1 MRFSLQR
8 EVLLKPLAQVVNV
21 VERRQTLP
29 VLANLLVRV
38 QGGQLSLTGT
48 DLEVEMVS
56 RTAVDDAQDGETT
69 IPARKLFEIV
79 RALPDGSKV
88 TISQHAD
95 KQTGDKV
102 SVQAGRSRFSLA
114 SLPAND
120 FPSVDE
126 VEATER
132 VSVPETALK
141 ELIERTAF
149 AMAQQDVRYYLNG
162 LLFDLRDSALRCVAT
177 DGHRLALCESA
188 LDTGSGSK
196 RQIIVPRKGVQELQR
211 LLEGGDRTLVLE
223 MGRNHIRVKR
233 DDVTFT
239 SKLIDGRFP
248 DYEAV
253 IPIGADREVR
263 IEREA
268 LRASLQRAAIL
279 SNEKYRGVR
288 VEVSPGQLRISAHNP
303 EQEEAQ
309 EEIEADTRVD
319 GLAIG
324 FNVNYLLDALG
335 ALRDEQVV
343 IQLRDA
349 NSSALVRGAD
359 TGHARH
365 VVMPL
370 RL

>member
-1 MRFSLQR
+1 MRFTLQR
-8 EVLLKPLAQVVNV
+8 EAFLKPLAQVVNV

-29 VLANLLVRV
+29 VLANFLVQV
-38 QGGQLSLTGT
+38 QDGQLSLTGT
-48 DLEVEMVS
+48 DLEVEMIS
-56 RTAVDDAQDGETT
+56 RTVVEDAQDGETT
-69 IPARKLFEIV
+69 IPARKLFDII
-79 RALPDGSKV
+79 RALPDGSRITV
-88 TISQHAD
+88 S
-95 KQTGDKV
+95 QTGDKV
-102 SVQAGRSRFSLA
+102 TVQAGRSRFTLA
-114 SLPAND
+114 TLSAND

-132 VSVPETALK
+132 VAVPEAALK

-162 LLFDLRDSALRCVAT
+162 LLFDLRDATLRCVAT
-177 DGHRLALCESA
+177 DGHRLALCETA
-188 LDTGSGSK
+188 LEDGASTK
-196 RQIIVPRKGVQELQR
+196 RQIIVPRKGVTELQR
-211 LLEGGDRTLVLE
+211 LLEGGDRTLELE
-223 MGRNHIRVKR
+223 VGRSHVRVKR

-253 IPIGADREVR
+253 VPIGADREVK
-263 IEREA
+263 IDRET
-268 LRASLQRAAIL
+268 LRAALQRAAIL

-288 VEVSPGQLRISAHNP
+288 VEVSPGQLKISAHNP

-309 EEIEADTRVD
+309 EEVEADTQVSD
-319 GLAIG
+319 LAIG
-324 FNVNYLLDALG
+324 FNVNYLLDALS
-335 ALRDEQVV
+335 ALRDEFVV

-349 NSSALVRGAD
+349 NSSALVRESSSEKS
-359 TGHARH
+359 RH

>member
-8 EVLLKPLAQVVNV
+8 EVFLKPLGQVVNV

-29 VLANLLVRV
+29 VLANLLV
-38 QGGQLSLTGT
+38 QISGGQLSLTGT
-48 DLEVEMVS
+48 DLEVEMVA
-56 RTAVDDAQDGETT
+56 RCAVDDAKDGETT
-69 IPARKLFEIV
+69 IPARKLFDIV

-88 TISQHAD
+88 TVS
-95 KQTGDKV
+95 QTGDKIT
-102 SVQAGRSRFSLA
+102 VQAGRSRFTLA
-114 SLPAND
+114 SLSAND

-126 VEATER
+126 VDATER
-132 VSVPETALK
+132 VNVPEAALK

-162 LLFDLRDSALRCVAT
+162 LLFDLGDKRLRCVAT
-177 DGHRLALCESA
+177 DGHRLALCEA
-188 LDTGSGSK
+188 VLEDAVPSK
-196 RQIIVPRKGVQELQR
+196 RQIIVPRKGVTELQR
-211 LLEGGDRTLVLE
+211 LLEGGDRVLELE

-253 IPIGADREVR
+253 IPIGADKEVR
-263 IEREA
+263 IDREV
-268 LRASLQRAAIL
+268 LRAALQRAAIL

-288 VEVSPGQLRISAHNP
+288 LEVSPGQLRINAHNP

-309 EEIEADTRVD
+309 EEVEAETKVD
-319 GLAIG
+319 DLAVG
-324 FNVNYLLDALG
+324 FNVNYLMDALS
-335 ALRDEQVV
+335 ALRDEHVV
-343 IQLRDA
+343 LALRDA
-349 NSSALVRGAD
+349 NSSALVREASSD
-359 TGHARH
+359 KCRH

>member
-1 MRFSLQR
+1 MRFTLQR
-8 EVLLKPLAQVVNV
+8 EAFLKPLAQVVNV

-29 VLANLLVRV
+29 VLANFLVQV
-38 QGGQLSLTGT
+38 QNGQLSLTGT

-56 RTAVDDAQDGETT
+56 RIAVEDAQDGETT
-69 IPARKLFEIV
+69 IPARKLFEII
-79 RALPDGSKV
+79 RALPDGSRITV
-88 TISQHAD
+88 S
-95 KQTGDKV
+95 QTGDKIT
-102 SVQAGRSRFSLA
+102 VQAGRSRFTLA
-114 SLPAND
+114 TLPSND

-132 VSVPETALK
+132 VAIGEATLK

-162 LLFDLRDSALRCVAT
+162 LLFDLRGDALRTVAT
-177 DGHRLALCESA
+177 DGHRLALCETDLA
-188 LDTGSGSK
+188 KPSGSK
-196 RQIIVPRKGVQELQR
+196 RQIIVPRKGVTELQR
-211 LLEGGDRTLVLE
+211 LLESGDREIELE
-223 MGRNHIRVKR
+223 VGRSHVRVKR

-253 IPIGADREVR
+253 IPIGADREVKVD
-263 IEREA
+263 REA

-279 SNEKYRGVR
+279 SNEKYRGIR
-288 VEVSPGQLRISAHNP
+288 VEVSPGNLKISAHNP

-309 EEIEADTRVD
+309 EEIEADTTVSD
-319 GLAIG
+319 LAIG
-324 FNVNYLLDALG
+324 FNVNYLLDALS
-335 ALRDEQVV
+335 ALRDEEVI
-343 IQLRDA
+343 IQLRDS
-349 NSSALVRGAD
+349 NSSALVRESSSERS
-359 TGHARH
+359 RH

>member
-8 EVLLKPLAQVVNV
+8 EAFLKPLAQVVNV

-29 VLANLLVRV
+29 VLANLLALV
-38 QGGQLSLTGT
+38 QDGQLSLTGT
-48 DLEVEMVS
+48 DLEVEMIA
-56 RTAVDDAQDGETT
+56 RCAVDDSQDGEVT
-69 IPARKLFEIV
+69 IPARKLFDIV

-88 TISQHAD
+88 TVS
-95 KQTGDKV
+95 QTGDKIT
-102 SVQAGRSRFSLA
+102 VQAGRSRFTLA

-120 FPSVDE
+120 FPSIDE

-132 VSVPETALK
+132 VEVPEAALK

-162 LLFDLRDSALRCVAT
+162 LLFDLGDTHLRCVAT
-177 DGHRLALCESA
+177 DGHRLALCETA
-188 LDTGSGSK
+188 LDGSARAK
-196 RQIIVPRKGVQELQR
+196 RQIIVPRKGVTELQR
-211 LLEGGDRTLVLE
+211 LLEGGDRVLELE

-263 IEREA
+263 VDREV
-268 LRASLQRAAIL
+268 LRAALQRAAIL

-288 VEVSPGQLRISAHNP
+288 IEVSPGQLKINAHNP

-309 EEIEADTRVD
+309 EEIEADTSVD
-319 GLAIG
+319 GLAVG
-324 FNVNYLLDALG
+324 FNVNYLLDALS
-335 ALRDEQVV
+335 ALRDDTV
-343 IQLRDA
+343 ILALRDA
-349 NSSALVRGAD
+349 NSSALVREA
-359 TGHARH
+359 ANARSRH

>member
-8 EVLLKPLAQVVNV
+8 EVFLRPLAQVVNV

-29 VLANLLVRV
+29 VLANLLVQV
-38 QGGQLSLTGT
+38 ADGQLSLTGT
-48 DLEVEMVS
+48 DLEVEMVA
-56 RTAVDDAQDGETT
+56 RQAVDDAKDGETT
-69 IPARKLFEIV
+69 IPARKLFDIV

-88 TISQHAD
+88 SVSQS
-95 KQTGDKV
+95 GDKV
-102 SVQAGRSRFSLA
+102 TVQAGRSRFTLA

-120 FPSVDE
+120 FPSIDE

-132 VSVPETALK
+132 VTVPEAALK

-162 LLFDLRDSALRCVAT
+162 LLLDLRGDSLRCVAT
-177 DGHRLALCESA
+177 DGHRLALCEA
-188 LDTGSGSK
+188 PLEGGGGK
-196 RQIIVPRKGVQELQR
+196 RQIIVPRKGVTELQR
-211 LLEGGDRTLVLE
+211 LLEGGERDVELE
-223 MGRNHIRVKR
+223 VGRNHIRIKR

-253 IPIGADREVR
+253 IPIGADREVK
-263 IEREA
+263 INREV

-288 VEVSPGQLRISAHNP
+288 IEVTPGQLKISAHNP

-309 EEIEADTRVD
+309 EEVEADTRVD
-319 GLAIG
+319 DLAVG
-324 FNVNYLLDALG
+324 FNVNYLLEALT
-335 ALRDEQVV
+335 ALRDEDVV
-343 IQLRDA
+343 LQLRDA
-349 NSSALVRGAD
+349 NSSALLREAGSERC
-359 TGHARH
+359 RH

>member
-8 EVLLKPLAQVVNV
+8 EAFLKPLAQVVNV

-29 VLANLLVRV
+29 VLANFLVQV
-38 QGGQLSLTGT
+38 QNGQLSLTGT
-48 DLEVEMVS
+48 DLEVEMIS
-56 RTAVDDAQDGETT
+56 RSAVDDAQDGETT
-69 IPARKLFEIV
+69 IPARKLFDII

-88 TISQHAD
+88 TVSQS
-95 KQTGDKV
+95 GDKV
-102 SVQAGRSRFSLA
+102 TVQAGRSRFTLA
-114 SLPAND
+114 TLPAND

-132 VSVPETALK
+132 IEVPEATLK
-141 ELIERTAF
+141 ELIERTSF

-162 LLFDLRDSALRCVAT
+162 LLFDLSERTLRCVAT
-177 DGHRLALCESA
+177 DGHRLAMCESQLEGA
-188 LDTGSGSK
+188 PVGK
-196 RQIIVPRKGVQELQR
+196 RQIIVPRKGVTELQR
-211 LLEGGDRTLVLE
+211 LLEGGDRSLE
-223 MGRNHIRVKR
+223 LEVGRSHIRVKR

-239 SKLIDGRFP
+239 SKLIDGKFP

-253 IPIGADREVR
+253 IPIGADREVK
-263 IEREA
+263 IDREL
-268 LRASLQRAAIL
+268 LRASLQRASIL

-288 VEVSPGQLRISAHNP
+288 VEVSPDLLKISAHNP

-309 EEIEADTRVD
+309 EEVEAETSVD
-319 GLAIG
+319 ALAIG
-324 FNVNYLLDALG
+324 FNVNYLLDALS
-335 ALRDEQVV
+335 ALRDEFVV
-343 IQLRDA
+343 LQLRDA

-359 TGHARH
+359 NQHARH

>member
-8 EVLLKPLAQVVNV
+8 EAFLKPLAQVVNV

-29 VLANLLVRV
+29 VLANLLALV
-38 QGGQLSLTGT
+38 QDGQLSLTGT
-48 DLEVEMVS
+48 DLEVEMIA
-56 RTAVDDAQDGETT
+56 RCAVDDSQDGEVT
-69 IPARKLFEIV
+69 IPARKLFDIV

-88 TISQHAD
+88 TVS
-95 KQTGDKV
+95 QTGDKIT
-102 SVQAGRSRFSLA
+102 VQAGRSRFTLA

-120 FPSVDE
+120 FPSIDE

-132 VSVPETALK
+132 VEVPEAALK

-162 LLFDLRDSALRCVAT
+162 LLFDLGDTHLRCVAT
-177 DGHRLALCESA
+177 DGHRLALCETA
-188 LDTGSGSK
+188 LDGSARAK
-196 RQIIVPRKGVQELQR
+196 RQIIVPRKGVTELQR
-211 LLEGGDRTLVLE
+211 LLEGGDRVLELE

-253 IPIGADREVR
+253 IPIGADREVKVD
-263 IEREA
+263 REV
-268 LRASLQRAAIL
+268 LRAALQRAAIL

-288 VEVSPGQLRISAHNP
+288 IEVSPGQLKINAHNP

-309 EEIEADTRVD
+309 EEIEADTSVD
-319 GLAIG
+319 GLAVG
-324 FNVNYLLDALG
+324 FNVNYLLDALS
-335 ALRDEQVV
+335 ALRDDTV
-343 IQLRDA
+343 ILALRDA
-349 NSSALVRGAD
+349 NSSALVREAANA
-359 TGHARH
+359 HSRH

>member
-1 MRFSLQR
+1 MRFTLQR
-8 EVLLKPLAQVVNV
+8 EALLKPLAQVVNV

-29 VLANLLVRV
+29 VLANFLVQV
-38 QGGQLSLTGT
+38 HDGQLSLTGT
-48 DLEVEMVS
+48 DLEVEMIARATVE
-56 RTAVDDAQDGETT
+56 DAQDGETT

-79 RALPDGSKV
+79 RALPDGSRV
-88 TISQHAD
+88 TVS
-95 KQTGDKV
+95 QTGDKV
-102 SVQAGRSRFSLA
+102 SVQAGRSRFTLA
-114 SLPAND
+114 TLPAND

-132 VSVPETALK
+132 IAVPEATLK

-162 LLFDLRDSALRCVAT
+162 LLFDLRDQTLRCVAT
-177 DGHRLALCESA
+177 DGHRLALCEA
-188 LDTGSGSK
+188 PLDQAVAAK
-196 RQIIVPRKGVQELQR
+196 RQIIVPRKGVTELQR
-211 LLEGGDRTLVLE
+211 LLEGGDRALE
-223 MGRNHIRVKR
+223 LEVGRSHIRVKR
-233 DDVTFT
+233 DDVSFT

-253 IPIGADREVR
+253 IPIGAEKEVKVDREV
-263 IEREA
+263 I
-268 LRASLQRAAIL
+268 RAALQRAAIL

-288 VEVSPGQLRISAHNP
+288 VEISPGQLKINAHNP

-309 EEIEADTRVD
+309 EEVEAETKID

-324 FNVNYLLDALG
+324 FNVNYLMDALG
-335 ALRDEQVV
+335 ALRDEFIV
-343 IQLRDA
+343 IALRDA
-349 NSSALVRGAD
+349 NSSALVREAGSEKC
-359 TGHARH
+359 RH

>member
-8 EVLLKPLAQVVNV
+8 EAFLKPLAQVVNV

-29 VLANLLVRV
+29 VLANLLVQVRD
-38 QGGQLSLTGT
+38 GQLALTGT
-48 DLEVEMVS
+48 DLEVEMIS
-56 RTAVDDAQDGETT
+56 RIAVEDAQDGETT

-79 RALPDGSKV
+79 PALPDGSRVTVSQSAEKV
-88 TISQHAD
+88 T
-95 KQTGDKV
+95 
-102 SVQAGRSRFSLA
+102 VQAGRSRFTLA
-114 SLPAND
+114 TLPAND
-120 FPSVDE
+120 FPSLDD

-132 VSVPETALK
+132 VRVPEAALK

-162 LLFDLRDSALRCVAT
+162 LLFDLREASLRCVAT
-177 DGHRLALCESA
+177 DGHRLALCEA
-188 LDTGSGSK
+188 PLEGGAPTK
-196 RQIIVPRKGVQELQR
+196 RQLIVPRKGVLELQR
-211 LLEGGDRTLVLE
+211 LLEGGDRELELE
-223 MGRNHIRVKR
+223 MGRGHLRVKR

-263 IEREA
+263 IDREA

-288 VEVSPGQLRISAHNP
+288 IEVSPGQLRISAHNP

-309 EEIEADTRVD
+309 EEVEADTRVD
-319 GLAIG
+319 ELAIG

-335 ALRDEQVV
+335 ALREDTVV
-343 IQLRDA
+343 LALRDA
-349 NSSALVRGAD
+349 NSSALVREASSD
-359 TGHARH
+359 RCRH

>member
-8 EVLLKPLAQVVNV
+8 EVLLKPLTQVVNV

-29 VLANLLVRV
+29 VLANFLVQV

-48 DLEVEMVS
+48 DLEVEMIARS
-56 RTAVDDAQDGETT
+56 AVDDAQDGETT

-88 TISQHAD
+88 TVSQAAD
-95 KQTGDKV
+95 KIT
-102 SVQAGRSRFSLA
+102 VQAGRSRFTLA

-120 FPSVDE
+120 FPSLDE
-126 VEATER
+126 VDATER
-132 VSVPETALK
+132 VKVGEASLK

-162 LLFDLRDSALRCVAT
+162 LLFDLRDKALRCVAT
-177 DGHRLALCESA
+177 DGHRLALCEA
-188 LDTGSGSK
+188 GLEETVQTK
-196 RQIIVPRKGVQELQR
+196 RQIIVPRKGVLELQR
-211 LLEGGDRTLVLE
+211 LLEGGDRELELE
-223 MGRNHIRVKR
+223 MGRGHIRVKR

-253 IPIGADREVR
+253 IPIGADREVK
-263 IEREA
+263 IDREA

-288 VEVSPGQLRISAHNP
+288 IEVSPGQLKINAHNP

-309 EEIEADTRVD
+309 EEIEAETKVD
-319 GLAIG
+319 SLVIG
-324 FNVNYLLDALG
+324 FNVNYLLDALS
-335 ALRDEQVV
+335 ALRDEHVV
-343 IQLRDA
+343 LQLRDS
-349 NSSALVRGAD
+349 NSSALVREASSEKC
-359 TGHARH
+359 RH

>member
-29 VLANLLVRV
+29 VLANLLARV
-38 QGGQLSLTGT
+38 EGDQLSLTGT
-48 DLEVEMVS
+48 DLEVEMVA
-56 RTAVDDAQDGETT
+56 RTRVEDAAAGEIT

-88 TISQHAD
+88 TLSHA
-95 KQTGDKV
+95 GDKV
-102 SVQAGRSRFSLA
+102 TIQAGRSRFTLA

-120 FPSVDE
+120 FPALDE
-126 VEATER
+126 VDATER
-132 VSVPETALK
+132 VRVAEASLK

-162 LLFDLRDSALRCVAT
+162 LLFDLRDKTLRCVAT
-177 DGHRLALCESA
+177 DGHRLALCEA
-188 LDTGSGSK
+188 VLEDPVQTK
-196 RQIIVPRKGVQELQR
+196 RQIIVPRKGVLELQR
-211 LLEGGDRTLVLE
+211 LLEGGDRELE
-223 MGRNHIRVKR
+223 LEVGRNHIRVKR

-263 IEREA
+263 IDRES

-288 VEVSPGQLRISAHNP
+288 VEVSPGQLRINAHNP

-309 EEIEADTRVD
+309 EEIEADTKVD
-319 GLAIG
+319 SLVIG
-324 FNVNYLLDALG
+324 FNVNYLLDALS
-335 ALRDEQVV
+335 ALRDEHVV
-343 IQLRDA
+343 LQLRDA
-349 NSSALVRGAD
+349 NSSALVREASSEKC
-359 TGHARH
+359 RH

>member
-29 VLANLLVRV
+29 VLANLLVQV
-38 QGGQLSLTGT
+38 QDGRLSLTGT
-48 DLEVEMVS
+48 DLEVEMVA
-56 RTAVDDAQDGETT
+56 RVAVEDAQDGETT
-69 IPARKLFEIV
+69 IPARKLFDIV

-88 TISQHAD
+88 VVSQNGE
-95 KQTGDKV
+95 KIT
-102 SVQAGRSRFSLA
+102 VQAGRSRFTLA
-114 SLPAND
+114 SLSAND
-120 FPSVDE
+120 FPSIDE

-132 VSVPETALK
+132 VTVPEASLK
-141 ELIERTAF
+141 ELIDRTAF

-162 LLFDLRDSALRCVAT
+162 LLFDLRDQVLRCVAT
-177 DGHRLALCESA
+177 DGHRLALCEAA
-188 LDTGSGSK
+188 LDGSGAK

-211 LLEGGDRTLVLE
+211 LLEGGERTLELE
-223 MGRNHIRVKR
+223 LGRSHLRVKR

-239 SKLIDGRFP
+239 SKLIDGKFP

-253 IPIGADREVR
+253 IPIGADRIVSVDREV
-263 IEREA
+263 
-268 LRASLQRAAIL
+268 LRAALQRAAIL

-288 VEVSPGQLRISAHNP
+288 VEVSPGQLKISAHNP

-309 EEIEADTRVD
+309 EDVEADTKVD
-319 GLAIG
+319 DLAIG
-324 FNVNYLLDALG
+324 FNVNYLLDALTS
-335 ALRDEQVV
+335 LRDEHVV
-343 IQLRDA
+343 LQLRDA

-359 TGHARH
+359 NERSRH

>member
-8 EVLLKPLAQVVNV
+8 EAFLKPLAQVVNV

-29 VLANLLVRV
+29 VLANFLVQV

-48 DLEVEMVS
+48 DLEVEMIARS
-56 RTAVDDAQDGETT
+56 AVDDAQDGETT
-69 IPARKLFEIV
+69 IPARKLFEII
-79 RALPDGSKV
+79 RALPDGSKITV
-88 TISQHAD
+88 S
-95 KQTGDKV
+95 QTGDKV
-102 SVQAGRSRFSLA
+102 TVSAGRSRFTLA
-114 SLPAND
+114 TLPAND

-132 VSVPETALK
+132 VNVPEAALK

-162 LLFDLRDSALRCVAT
+162 LLFDLREASLRCVAT
-177 DGHRLALCESA
+177 DGHRLALCEAA
-188 LDTGSGSK
+188 LDAGASTK
-196 RQIIVPRKGVQELQR
+196 RQIIVPRKGVTELQR
-211 LLEGGDRTLVLE
+211 LLEGGERELELE
-223 MGRNHIRVKR
+223 MGRSHLRVKR

-253 IPIGADREVR
+253 IPIGADKEVR
-263 IEREA
+263 IDREV

-288 VEVSPGQLRISAHNP
+288 IEVSPGQLKISAHNP

-309 EEIEADTRVD
+309 EEVEADTRVD
-319 GLAIG
+319 DLAVG
-324 FNVNYLLDALG
+324 FNVNYLLDALT
-335 ALRDEQVV
+335 ALKDENVV
-343 IQLRDA
+343 IALRDA
-349 NSSALVRGAD
+349 NSSALVREASNERC
-359 TGHARH
+359 RH

>member
-8 EVLLKPLAQVVNV
+8 EVFLKPLAQVVNV

-29 VLANLLVRV
+29 VLANLLVQV
-38 QGGQLSLTGT
+38 NGGQLSLTGT

-56 RTAVDDAQDGETT
+56 RIGVDDAQDGETT

-88 TISQHAD
+88 TVSQAAE
-95 KQTGDKV
+95 KIT
-102 SVQAGRSRFSLA
+102 VQAGRSRFTLS

-120 FPSVDE
+120 FPSIDE

-132 VSVPETALK
+132 VRVPEAALK

-162 LLFDLRDSALRCVAT
+162 LLFDLRETSLRGVAT
-177 DGHRLALCESA
+177 DGHRLALCEAA
-188 LDTGSGSK
+188 LEAGASTK
-196 RQIIVPRKGVQELQR
+196 RQIIVPRKGVTELQR
-211 LLEGGDRTLVLE
+211 LLEGGERELELE
-223 MGRNHIRVKR
+223 MGRSHLRVKR

-253 IPIGADREVR
+253 IPIGADKEVR
-263 IEREA
+263 IDREV

-288 VEVSPGQLRISAHNP
+288 IEVSPGQLKISAHNP

-309 EEIEADTRVD
+309 EEVEADTRVSD
-319 GLAIG
+319 LAVG
-324 FNVNYLLDALG
+324 FNVNYLLDALT
-335 ALRDEQVV
+335 ALRDENVV
-343 IQLRDA
+343 LALRDA
-349 NSSALVRGAD
+349 NSSALVREASNERC
-359 TGHARH
+359 RH

>member
-8 EVLLKPLAQVVNV
+8 EAFLKPLAQVVNV

-29 VLANLLVRV
+29 VLANFLVQV
-38 QGGQLSLTGT
+38 HNGQLSLTGT
-48 DLEVEMVS
+48 DLEVEMIARS
-56 RTAVDDAQDGETT
+56 AVEDAQDGETT

-79 RALPDGSKV
+79 RALPDGSRITV
-88 TISQHAD
+88 SQNA
-95 KQTGDKV
+95 DKV
-102 SVQAGRSRFSLA
+102 SIAAGRSRFTLA
-114 SLPAND
+114 TLSAND

-126 VEATER
+126 VDASER
-132 VSVPETALK
+132 VTVPEAALK
-141 ELIERTAF
+141 ELIERTSF

-177 DGHRLALCESA
+177 DGHRMAVCESGM
-188 LDTGSGSK
+188 DTGTSLTK
-196 RQIIVPRKGVQELQR
+196 RQIIVPRKGVAELQR
-211 LLEGGDRTLVLE
+211 LLEGGERLLE
-223 MGRNHIRVKR
+223 LELGRSHIRVKR

-253 IPIGADREVR
+253 IPIGADIQVKLDREV
-263 IEREA
+263 
-268 LRASLQRAAIL
+268 LRAALQRAAIL

-288 VEVSPGQLRISAHNP
+288 VELSPGQMKISAHNP

-309 EEIEADTRVD
+309 EEIEAETRAD
-319 GLAIG
+319 GLAVG
-324 FNVNYLLDALG
+324 FNVNYLLDALS
-335 ALRDEQVV
+335 ALREEHVV

-349 NSSALVRGAD
+349 NSSALVREASSERC
-359 TGHARH
+359 RH

>member
-8 EVLLKPLAQVVNV
+8 EAFLKPLAQVVNV

-29 VLANLLVRV
+29 VLANFLVQV
-38 QGGQLSLTGT
+38 HGGQLSLTGT
-48 DLEVEMVS
+48 DLEVEMIS
-56 RTAVDDAQDGETT
+56 RIAVEDAQDGETT

-88 TISQHAD
+88 TVS
-95 KQTGDKV
+95 QTGDKV
-102 SVQAGRSRFSLA
+102 TVSAGRSRFTLA
-114 SLPAND
+114 ILPAND

-132 VSVPETALK
+132 VNVPEAALK

-162 LLFDLRDSALRCVAT
+162 LLFDLGDKLLRCVAT
-177 DGHRLALCESA
+177 DGHRLALCETPLEGA
-188 LDTGSGSK
+188 ATAK
-196 RQIIVPRKGVQELQR
+196 RQIIVPRKGVTELQR
-211 LLEGGDRTLVLE
+211 LLENGERELE
-223 MGRNHIRVKR
+223 LEIGRNHIRVKR

-248 DYEAV
+248 DYAAV
-253 IPIGADREVR
+253 IPIGADREVKLD
-263 IEREA
+263 REV
-268 LRASLQRAAIL
+268 LRAALQRAAIL

-288 VEVSPGQLRISAHNP
+288 VEVSPGQLKISAHNP

-309 EEIEADTRVD
+309 EEIEAETKVSD
-319 GLAIG
+319 LAIG
-324 FNVNYLLDALG
+324 FNVNYLLEALT

-343 IQLRDA
+343 LQLRDA
-349 NSSALVRGAD
+349 NSSALVREASNERC
-359 TGHARH
+359 RH

>member
-8 EVLLKPLAQVVNV
+8 ETLLKPLTQVVNV

-29 VLANLLVRV
+29 VLGNLLVQV
-38 QGGQLSLTGT
+38 KDSQLSLTGT
-48 DLEVEMVS
+48 DLEVEMVA

-88 TISQHAD
+88 SVSQSGERI
-95 KQTGDKV
+95 T
-102 SVQAGRSRFSLA
+102 VQAGRSRFTLST
-114 SLPAND
+114 LPAND

-132 VSVPETALK
+132 VRVPEAGLK

-162 LLFDLRDSALRCVAT
+162 LLFDLRDGGLRCVAT
-177 DGHRLALCESA
+177 DGHRLALCESPLEGLA
-188 LDTGSGSK
+188 GK
-196 RQIIVPRKGVQELQR
+196 RQIILPRKGVQELQR
-211 LLEGGDRTLVLE
+211 LLESGDRELE
-223 MGRNHIRVKR
+223 LEIGPSHLRVVR

-253 IPIGADREVR
+253 IPIGADQEVR
-263 IEREA
+263 LGREA
-268 LRASLQRAAIL
+268 LRAALQRAAIL

-288 VEVSPGQLRISAHNP
+288 LEISPGQLKINAHNP

-309 EEIEADTRVD
+309 EEIEAQTQVD

-324 FNVNYLLDALG
+324 FNVNYLLDALA
-335 ALRDEQVV
+335 ALRDEEV
-343 IQLRDA
+343 ILALRDA
-349 NSSALVRGAD
+349 NSSALLREASSEKC
-359 TGHARH
+359 RH

>member
-1 MRFSLQR
+1 MRFTLQR
-8 EVLLKPLAQVVNV
+8 EAFLKPLAQVVNV

-29 VLANLLVRV
+29 VLANFLVQV
-38 QGGQLSLTGT
+38 QNGQLSLTGT
-48 DLEVEMVS
+48 DLEVEMIS
-56 RTAVDDAQDGETT
+56 RAAVEDAQDGETT
-69 IPARKLFEIV
+69 IPARKLFDIV
-79 RALPDGSKV
+79 RALPDGSRV
-88 TISQHAD
+88 TVSQS
-95 KQTGDKV
+95 GDKV
-102 SVQAGRSRFSLA
+102 TVQAGRSRFTLA
-114 SLPAND
+114 TLPAND

-132 VSVPETALK
+132 VAVPEASLK

-162 LLFDLRDSALRCVAT
+162 LLFDLRDDTLRCVAT
-177 DGHRLALCESA
+177 DGHRLALCETA
-188 LDTGSGSK
+188 LEGGAGTK
-196 RQIIVPRKGVQELQR
+196 RQIIVPRKGVTELQR
-211 LLEGGDRTLVLE
+211 LLEGGDRELE
-223 MGRNHIRVKR
+223 LEVARSHVRVKR

-253 IPIGADREVR
+253 VPIGADREVK
-263 IEREA
+263 IDRES
-268 LRASLQRAAIL
+268 LRAALQRAAIL

-288 VEVSPGQLRISAHNP
+288 VEVSPGQLKISAHNP

-309 EEIEADTRVD
+309 EEVEADTKVSD
-319 GLAIG
+319 LAIG
-324 FNVNYLLDALG
+324 FNVNYLLDALS
-335 ALRDEQVV
+335 ALRDEFVV

-349 NSSALVRGAD
+349 NSSALVRESSSEKS
-359 TGHARH
+359 RH

>member
-8 EVLLKPLAQVVNV
+8 EVFLKPLAQVVNV

-29 VLANLLVRV
+29 VLANLLVQV
-38 QGGQLSLTGT
+38 KDGQLSLTGT
-48 DLEVEMVS
+48 DLEVEMVA
-56 RTAVDDAQDGETT
+56 RHAVEDGQDGETT

-79 RALPDGSKV
+79 RALPDGSRITV
-88 TISQHAD
+88 S
-95 KQTGDKV
+95 QTGDKV
-102 SVQAGRSRFSLA
+102 VVLAGRSRFTLA

-132 VSVPETALK
+132 VRVSEAGLK

-162 LLFDLRDSALRCVAT
+162 LLFDLREQGLRCVAT
-177 DGHRLALCESA
+177 DGHRLALCEA
-188 LDTGSGSK
+188 PLDAGANVK
-196 RQIIVPRKGVQELQR
+196 RQIIVPRKGVTELQR
-211 LLEGGDRTLVLE
+211 LLEGSDRELE
-223 MGRNHIRVKR
+223 LEVGRNHIRVKR

-253 IPIGADREVR
+253 VPIGADREVK
-263 IEREA
+263 IDREV
-268 LRASLQRAAIL
+268 LRAALQRAAIL

-288 VEVSPGQLRISAHNP
+288 VEVSPGQLKISAHNP
-303 EQEEAQ
+303 DQEEAQ
-309 EEIEADTRVD
+309 EEVEADTKVD
-319 GLAIG
+319 SLAIG
-324 FNVNYLLDALG
+324 FNVNYLLDALS
-335 ALRDEQVV
+335 ALRDEYVV
-343 IQLRDA
+343 LQLRDA
-349 NSSALVRGAD
+349 NSSALVREAGSERC
-359 TGHARH
+359 RH

>member
-8 EVLLKPLAQVVNV
+8 EVFLKPLAQVVNV

-29 VLANLLVRV
+29 VLANLLVQV
-38 QGGQLSLTGT
+38 KDGQLSLTGS
-48 DLEVEMVS
+48 DLEVEMVA
-56 RTAVDDAQDGETT
+56 RIAVDDAKDGEIT
-69 IPARKLFEIV
+69 IPARKLFDYV

-88 TISQHAD
+88 AVSQS
-95 KQTGDKV
+95 GDKIQ
-102 SVQAGRSRFSLA
+102 VQAGRSRCNLT

-132 VSVPETALK
+132 VTVPEAALK

-162 LLFDLRDSALRCVAT
+162 LLFDLREASLRCVAT
-177 DGHRLALCESA
+177 DGHRLALCEA
-188 LDTGSGSK
+188 PLGSGGGTK
-196 RQIIVPRKGVQELQR
+196 RQIIVPRKGVTELQR
-211 LLEGGDRTLVLE
+211 LLEGGDRDVELE
-223 MGRNHIRVKR
+223 LGRGHIRVKR

-253 IPIGADREVR
+253 IPIGADREIRVD
-263 IEREA
+263 REA
-268 LRASLQRAAIL
+268 LRAALQRAAIL

-288 VEVSPGQLRISAHNP
+288 VEASPNLLRISAHNP

-309 EEIEADTRVD
+309 EEVEAETKVE

-324 FNVNYLLDALG
+324 FNVNYLLEALT

-343 IQLRDA
+343 LQLRDA
-349 NSSALVRGAD
+349 NSSALVREA
-359 TGHARH
+359 ASERCRH

>member
-8 EVLLKPLAQVVNV
+8 EVFLKPLAQVVNV

-29 VLANLLVRV
+29 VLANLLVQV
-38 QGGQLSLTGT
+38 KDGQLSLTGT
-48 DLEVEMVS
+48 DLEVEMIA
-56 RTAVDDAQDGETT
+56 RHAVDDAQDGETT

-88 TISQHAD
+88 TVS
-95 KQTGDKV
+95 QTGDKV
-102 SVQAGRSRFSLA
+102 TVQAGRSRFTLA

-132 VSVPETALK
+132 VRVPEAALK
-141 ELIERTAF
+141 ELIERTSF

-162 LLFDLRDSALRCVAT
+162 LLFDLRDKTLRCVAT
-177 DGHRLALCESA
+177 DGHRLALCEA
-188 LDTGSGSK
+188 PLNGGAQTK
-196 RQIIVPRKGVQELQR
+196 RQIIVPRKGVTELQR
-211 LLEGGDRTLVLE
+211 LLEGGDRELE
-223 MGRNHIRVKR
+223 LEVGRNHIRVKR

-253 IPIGADREVR
+253 IPIGADREVK
-263 IEREA
+263 IDREV
-268 LRASLQRAAIL
+268 LRAALQRAAIL

-288 VEVSPGQLRISAHNP
+288 VEVSPGQLKINAHNP

-309 EEIEADTRVD
+309 EEVEAETRVD

-324 FNVNYLLDALG
+324 FNVNYLLDALS
-335 ALRDEQVV
+335 ALRDEHVV
-343 IQLRDA
+343 LQLRDA
-349 NSSALVRGAD
+349 NSSALVREASSEKC
-359 TGHARH
+359 RH

>member
-8 EVLLKPLAQVVNV
+8 EILLKPLAQVVNV

-29 VLANLLVRV
+29 VLANLLTQVT
-38 QGGQLSLTGT
+38 GGQLSLTGT

-56 RTAVDDAQDGETT
+56 RSSVDDAQDGETT
-69 IPARKLFEIV
+69 IPARKLFDIV
-79 RALPDGSKV
+79 RALPDGSRV
-88 TISQHAD
+88 TVSLA
-95 KQTGDKV
+95 GDKV
-102 SVQAGRSRFSLA
+102 TVQAGRSRFTLA

-120 FPSVDE
+120 FPSIDE

-132 VSVPETALK
+132 VSVPEAALK

-162 LLFDLRDSALRCVAT
+162 LLFDLSDRRLRCVAT
-177 DGHRLALCESA
+177 DGHRLALCETTLEA
-188 LDTGSGSK
+188 GAQSK

-211 LLEGGDRTLVLE
+211 LLEGGDRELVLE
-223 MGRNHIRVKR
+223 MGRNHLRVKR

-263 IEREA
+263 VDREG
-268 LRASLQRAAIL
+268 LRAALQRAAIL

-288 VEVSPGQLRISAHNP
+288 IEVSPNLLKINAHNP

-309 EEIEADTRVD
+309 EEIEADTKVD
-319 GLAIG
+319 GLAVG
-324 FNVNYLLDALG
+324 FNVNYVLDALS
-335 ALRDEQVV
+335 ALRDEHVV
-343 IQLRDA
+343 LQLRDA
-349 NSSALVRGAD
+349 NSSALVREASSEKC
-359 TGHARH
+359 RH